1 MDGYREQ
8 LEKEYG
14 LYGELEKNALK
25 EKMEIFNK
33 LRYLALALNGTGLT
47 LTITTEK
54 DKLNAIL
61 SGQEILW
68 NSVLQAFFW
77 GVVFS
82 IIAVLLAYF
91 QLECREI
98 YIRNAWEYKRT
109 QIKLMGMF
117 EYYVKGNNYSSEF
130 SPFSLG
136 KTYAGNLFILQRQ
149 LAKYNE
155 MSLANDF
162 EWKISA
168 CYENMSL
175 WLCGISYVIFYRG
188 VRFLLSGNMPTD
200 GIETITSPSTV
211 ESLIMIA
218 TGFYFI
224 KIFYLMQCMK
234 DKYKQINSKYAEQGS
249 KSRS

>member
-91 QLECREI
+91 QLE
-98 YIRNAWEYKRT
+98 
-109 QIKLMGMF
+109 
-117 EYYVKGNNYSSEF
+117 S
-130 SPFSLG
+130 
-136 KTYAGNLFILQRQ
+136 
-149 LAKYNE
+149 
-155 MSLANDF
+155 
-162 EWKISA
+162 
-168 CYENMSL
+168 
-175 WLCGISYVIFYRG
+175 
-188 VRFLLSGNMPTD
+188 
-200 GIETITSPSTV
+200 
-211 ESLIMIA
+211 
-218 TGFYFI
+218 
-224 KIFYLMQCMK
+224 
-234 DKYKQINSKYAEQGS
+234 
-249 KSRS
+249 

>member
-14 LYGELEKNALK
+14 FYGELEKNALK

-33 LRYLALALNGTGLT
+33 LRYLVLALNGTGLT

-68 NSVLQAFFW
+68 DSVLQAFFL

-98 YIRNAWEYKRT
+98 YTRNAWEYKKT
-109 QIKLMGMF
+109 QIKLIGMF
-117 EYYVKGNNYSSEF
+117 EDYVKGNNYSSEF
-130 SPFSLG
+130 SPFSMG
-136 KTYAGNLFILQRQ
+136 NTYAGNLLILQRQ

-168 CYENMSL
+168 CYENISL
-175 WLCGISYVIFYRG
+175 WLCGISYIIFYRG
-188 VRFLLSGNMPTD
+188 VRFLFTGAVISNPIEVISSPS
-200 GIETITSPSTV
+200 GIET
-211 ESLIMIA
+211 LIMAIV
-218 TGFYFI
+218 GFYFLRI
-224 KIFYLMQCMK
+224 IYLINK
-234 DKYKQINSKYAEQGS
+234 KANKYRQIYKKYAD
-249 KSRS
+249 